1 VIKVNEIKENV
12 RCPKCMKIVSVTGNA
27 DDVIKLK
34 CPACGFVGNVTFRKT
49 EYIIEAENV
58 HKVYTTGKI
67 QVHALRG
74 VNLKVKKRR
83 NGYFNG
89 CIRLRKNNIT

>member
-1 VIKVNEIKENV
+1 LDEIKKDV
-12 RCPKCMKIVSVTGNA
+12 RCPNCMKIVTVTGNA
-27 DDVIKLK
+27 GETLKVK
-34 CPACGFVGNVTFRKT
+34 CPVCGSVGKVVFRKP

-74 VNLKVKKRR
+74 INL
-83 NGYFNG
+83 
-89 CIRLRKNNIT
+89 NI